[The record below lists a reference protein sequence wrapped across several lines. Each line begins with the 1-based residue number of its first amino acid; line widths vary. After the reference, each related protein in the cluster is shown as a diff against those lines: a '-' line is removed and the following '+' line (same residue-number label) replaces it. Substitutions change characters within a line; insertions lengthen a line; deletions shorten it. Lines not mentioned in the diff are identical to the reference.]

1 MNVAAILRSKG
12 NCFATARPDWT
23 VAQAC
28 ERLTDLGIGA
38 LGVSTD
44 DRTVDGIVSERDVI
58 RRLARDGAG
67 VLDQLVSDIMVDK
80 VVVCSV
86 EDNIAHL
93 MDTMTDG
100 RFRHLPVVEDGAL
113 VGLVSIGDV
122 VKHRIRET
130 EHEAE
135 ALKAYIAAG

>member
-12 NCFATARPDWT
+12 NSVATARPDWT

-38 LGVSTD
+38 LVVSTD

-80 VVVCSV
+80 VVGCSV

-113 VGLVSIGDV
+113 FGLVSIGDV

>member
-12 NCFATARPDWT
+12 NSVATARPDWT

-28 ERLTDLGIGA
+28 ERLTDLSIGA
-38 LGVSTD
+38 LVVSTD

-135 ALKAYIAAG
+135 ALKAYIATG

>member
-12 NCFATARPDWT
+12 NSVATARPDWT

-28 ERLTDLGIGA
+28 ERSTDLGIGA
-38 LGVSTD
+38 LVVSTD

>member
-1 MNVAAILRSKG
+1 M
-12 NCFATARPDWT
+12 C
-23 VAQAC
+23 
-28 ERLTDLGIGA
+28 
-38 LGVSTD
+38 
-44 DRTVDGIVSERDVI
+44 
-58 RRLARDGAG
+58 ARDGAG